1 MKNYSLTD
9 YEPYSK
15 VSKKY
20 NSLKDR
26 YDKHIIPDTKTLKQ
40 EYESATNAVLIA
52 EAAELIGDAVDKKEL
67 DKLRKQA
74 GEVEKKLQKAEQ
86 EAEKLE
92 YEKKVMEAGLKKLE
106 QDMAEQKAVAIKWIA
121 KTARADHERM
131 MEEVLQAARKLS
143 DIWQED
149 RLMKINLNKLN
160 VRVDLADI
168 QNRLDPGS
176 ENDASGSPLYYF
188 VKELEKRGYKV

>member
-1 MKNYSLTD
+1 MSRN
-9 YEPYSK
+9 
-15 VSKKY
+15 
-20 NSLKDR
+20 
-26 YDKHIIPDTKTLKQ
+26 
-40 EYESATNAVLIA
+40 ESTANAVLIA